1 MMESPCVSS
10 PTLIR
15 NNHIITVSEG
25 KNLVVNFDESG
36 RLLSVTRNGETFRRS
51 LSGDFYRL
59 GWSGDKRIV
68 EKISGESSKE
78 VMNSVKSLVSN
89 AVSQCHDTDRPD
101 LNLIERKTVEMETDR
116 NSLLSVYRQMP
127 LIPPGL
133 SRPIYVE
140 LSYGCIWNRCTIC
153 SSHLERHYE
162 ERSLD
167 DFMKHLDNVA
177 SYFGQ
182 GISSRTGVLLG
193 DANAMNIEQKT
204 LNLALSTIKKKFGL
218 EIQSSFDI
226 FTTPKKKNMIHFQD
240 MKRNGLDRVNVYIQ
254 SGAYKVLRMLN
265 EHTNATEIL
274 NLVNNMKDS
283 GLGVS
288 LILLAGTG
296 GKLYREDHVEGTA
309 NLVSQMLLDAGDT
322 VYISPIVEEEDP
334 SYGDSAARIGT
345 SPLSNDE
352 KYLQMAEI
360 EKRIKTA
367 YRDINGTDFPA
378 RIVKYDLRECI

>member
-1 MMESPCVSS
+1 
-10 PTLIR
+10 
-15 NNHIITVSEG
+15 
-25 KNLVVNFDESG
+25 
-36 RLLSVTRNGETFRRS
+36 
-51 LSGDFYRL
+51 
-59 GWSGDKRIV
+59 
-68 EKISGESSKE
+68 
-78 VMNSVKSLVSN
+78 
-89 AVSQCHDTDRPD
+89 
-101 LNLIERKTVEMETDR
+101 
-116 NSLLSVYRQMP
+116 
-127 LIPPGL
+127 
-133 SRPIYVE
+133 
-140 LSYGCIWNRCTIC
+140 
-153 SSHLERHYE
+153 
-162 ERSLD
+162 
-167 DFMKHLDNVA
+167 
-177 SYFGQ
+177 
-182 GISSRTGVLLG
+182 
-193 DANAMNIEQKT
+193 
-204 LNLALSTIKKKFGL
+204 
-218 EIQSSFDI
+218 
-226 FTTPKKKNMIHFQD
+226 
-240 MKRNGLDRVNVYIQ
+240 RVNVYIQ

-378 RIVKYDLRECI
+378 RIVKYDLRECIY